1 MRRVILITVLAVI
14 AFAAILI
21 ARMPAGWVVPSPP
34 AQVACAATDGT
45 LWSGVCTGLTVQG
58 QSVGDVTWELHP
70 LRLLGGKIAAH
81 VNLTRLSSTA
91 QADIESTFSG
101 KNVTL
106 RNVKADLQMDPALMA
121 QLHSDVHG
129 SAHVELA
136 MAQLDNSSLA
146 DVQGHIESRDLYQTG
161 GTPGALGS
169 YSLTF
174 PGGTHPIKGEL
185 HDLGGPLSVQGEVT
199 LKADGASTVVE
210 VNGWVAARPSA
221 PADLANQLRILGTP
235 DAQGRRPFSLENSF

>member
-21 ARMPAGWVVPSPP
+21 ARMPASWVVPSPP
-34 AQVACAATDGT
+34 AQVACVATDGT

-58 QSVGDVTWELHP
+58 QPVGDVTWELHP
-70 LRLLGGKIAAH
+70 LRLIGGNVAAH

-136 MAQLDNSSLA
+136 MAQVENGNLT
-146 DVQGHIESRDLYQTG
+146 DVRGHIETRDLYQTG

-174 PGGTHPIKGEL
+174 PGDTHPIKGEL

-199 LKADGASTVVE
+199 LKTEGTSTIVS
-210 VNGWVAARPSA
+210 VNGLVAARPTA

-235 DAQGRRPFSLENSF
+235 DAQGRRPFALENSF